1 MDKILIHGVHAEV
14 AKSFFQRLK
23 GLMWRKFLP
32 SGEGML
38 ILKCNAIH
46 TCFMRFAI
54 DAAFLD
60 RDDNVVKV
68 VRNIR
73 PWRFCVWGGRRA
85 VKVLETAS
93 VTENG
98 K

>member
-1 MDKILIHGVHAEV
+1 VDKILIHGVHAEV